1 MNFLDMIEK
10 INNAVN
16 SVLWGPFGLL
26 LIIGTGALFT
36 VLLRGFQ
43 FTESRAWFFG
53 TIKTFLNKS
62 KNGVSPFSALCTAL
76 AATVG
81 VGSIVGVASALMLGG
96 PGAVFWM
103 AAASVF
109 SAATAYAENVLGAKY
124 TKKNKKGELV
134 GGPMY
139 YLQRGLRNHRLGRVL
154 ALLFSLFTVF
164 ASFGI
169 GNATQINAIVSNI
182 QSSFPLKNG
191 NTFLY
196 SFLIGLVLT
205 VLLGLVIIGGI
216 KRIAAVTEKI
226 VPFMVTGYIFCAI
239 ILIFINSERII
250 PAISSVFRHAFSF
263 RSLGGGAIGN
273 ALMWGVRR
281 GVFSNE
287 AGLGS
292 TVIANSAAE
301 YKNPKQQ
308 GYFGVFEVFIDTTV
322 ICTLTALLILCSGLV
337 DLESGNFL
345 KGSAPTTLVSEAFF
359 QGFGAIG
366 GYFVTAALCFF
377 AFSTVV
383 GWSYYG
389 EKAWEFIFGTETTA
403 IYKVIF
409 VGFVTVGAIVTPS
422 LAFSISDTFN
432 ALMMLPNLAGVLL
445 LWREVVEEYKGNAVS
460 QKKHPHIS

>member
-1 MNFLDMIEK
+1 MIFLSVVEK
-10 INNAVN
+10 INSAVN

-26 LIIGTGALFT
+26 LIIGTGVLFT

-43 FTESRAWFFG
+43 ITKAKEWFLG
-53 TIKTFLNKS
+53 TVKTFLY
-62 KNGVSPFSALCTAL
+62 KNGDGVSPFSSLCTAL

-124 TKKNKKGELV
+124 ATKNKKGERV

-139 YLQRGLRNHRLGRVL
+139 YLKNGLKNRPLGKTL
-154 ALLFSLFTVF
+154 SLLFSLFTVF

-169 GNATQINAIVSNI
+169 GNATQVNAIVTNI
-182 QSSFPLKNG
+182 QNSFPLRKG
-191 NTFLY
+191 NTFVY
-196 SFLIGLVLT
+196 SLLLGLVLT
-205 VLLGLVIIGGI
+205 VLLGLVILGGI
-216 KRIAAVTEKI
+216 KRIAAVTERV
-226 VPFMVTGYIFCAI
+226 VPFMVAGYILGALL
-239 ILIFINSERII
+239 LIFMNAERII
-250 PAISSVFRHAFSF
+250 PAVFSVFRHAFSF
-263 RSLGGGAIGN
+263 RSVGGGAIGN

-292 TVIANSAAE
+292 TVIANCAAE
-301 YKNPKQQ
+301 HKTPKEQ
-308 GYFGVFEVFIDTTV
+308 GFFGVFEVFIDTTV
-322 ICTLTALLILCSGLV
+322 ICTVTALLILCSGLV
-337 DLESGNFL
+337 DLGSGAVL
-345 KGSAPTTLVSEAFF
+345 PKAAPTTLVSEAFSRS
-359 QGFGAIG
+359 FGTAG

-389 EKAWEFIFGTETTA
+389 EKAWEFLFGTEYTF
-403 IYKVIF
+403 IYKIVF

-432 ALMMLPNLAGVLL
+432 ALMMLPNLFGVLAL
-445 LWREVVEEYKGNAVS
+445 YNEVAPTNLS
-460 QKKHPHIS
+460 KKRNS